1 MFAGWQTFFQTT
13 AEAAATLTGLVFVV
27 VTLSAGRQTTAAN
40 SNGARLFTSPTVFHL
55 TSVLVISALALMP
68 CGQLPILAEA
78 VTVMMGLWALGFLI
92 YAGVVLNDILHLES
106 QTHWSD
112 RWCYGVAPTLAYAWL
127 TGGAVAACLRMTY
140 APHAVALGLIGL
152 LLICIRNA
160 WDLATW
166 LAPRRETPPEG

>member
-27 VTLSAGRQTTAAN
+27 VTLSAGRQN
-40 SNGARLFTSPTVFHL
+40 SSASTNGARLFTSPTVFHL

-68 CGQLPILAEA
+68 CSQLPTLAEA

-92 YAGVVLNDILHLES
+92 YAGVVLNDILRLDSHS
-106 QTHWSD
+106 HWSD
-112 RWCYGVAPTLAYAWL
+112 LWCYGVAPTMAYAWL
-127 TGGAVAACLRMTY
+127 TAAAVAACLRMAY
-140 APHAVALGLIGL
+140 APHAMALGLIAL

-166 LAPRRETPPEG
+166 LAPRRDPPPQG

>member
-1 MFAGWQTFFQTT
+1 MFPGWQTFFQTT

-27 VTLSAGRQTTAAN
+27 VTLSAGRQSSTAN

-55 TSVLVISALALMP
+55 TSVLVISALALTP
-68 CGQLPILAEA
+68 ASQSVQLCGVITAA
-78 VTVMMGLWALGFLI
+78 MALWAFGFLI
-92 YAGVVLNDILHLES
+92 YTGVLLRAILSLETHS
-106 QTHWSD
+106 HWSD
-112 RWCYGVAPTLAYAWL
+112 LWCYGVAPALAYLWM
-127 TGGAVAACLRMTY
+127 TGAAVTAFLRIPY
-140 APHAVALGLIGL
+140 GPYAVALGMIGL

>member
-27 VTLSAGRQTTAAN
+27 VTLSAGRQSTAAN

-55 TSVLVISALALMP
+55 TSVLVISVLALTP
-68 CGQLPILAEA
+68 ASQSVQLCGLTTAA
-78 VTVMMGLWALGFLI
+78 MALWSLGYLI
-92 YAGVVLNDILHLES
+92 YAGLLLNEILRLES
-106 QTHWSD
+106 HSHWSD
-112 RWCYGVAPTLAYAWL
+112 LWCYGVAPTLAYLWL
-127 TGGAVAACLRMTY
+127 TAAAAMAFLRIAY
-140 APHAVALGLIGL
+140 GPYAVALGMIAL

-166 LAPRRETPPEG
+166 LAPRRDTPPQG